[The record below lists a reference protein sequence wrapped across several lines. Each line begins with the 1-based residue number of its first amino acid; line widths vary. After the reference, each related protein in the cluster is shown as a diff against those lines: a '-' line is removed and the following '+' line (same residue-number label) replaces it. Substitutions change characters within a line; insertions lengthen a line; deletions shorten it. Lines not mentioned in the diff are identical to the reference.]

1 MSTDLCYL
9 SATEA
14 LARFRDKSLSPVELL
29 SALIARAEAIEPTV
43 NALTFTFFDE
53 AMDAAKRAETRY
65 MGHGD
70 APRAMEGIPLGI
82 KEEMAVTGQ
91 PVTGASLVY
100 KDEIG
105 DHDAPLAERM
115 LAAGAIVHA
124 RTACPEFS
132 CAAFTHSRLFGITRN
147 PWNPFYDVG
156 GSSGGAGASLAS
168 GTSTLAGGS
177 DIGGS
182 IRIPASCCGV
192 VGFKPPYGRV
202 PQDPPFNLDHYC
214 HEGPLARTVAD
225 CALFENVIAGPHPND
240 AVSIRPTIEIPAELG
255 DVRGWKIA
263 LCLRL
268 GDWPL
273 DPDVEANTR
282 AVAEAFREAGAT
294 VEEIELP
301 WRRDDLIA
309 TSMAHFAAIFGPYV
323 QSVAAE
329 HADLLTTYALDFARQ
344 TAENTMSFYEGLDNE
359 GRIYESLGRAMEAY
373 RLLLCPTLALPALEA
388 GRDYLD
394 GGPFIDGVQQRDGYV
409 HCMTIPF
416 NICSRNPV
424 MSVPSGL
431 SSAGVPTGVQLV
443 GRTFDDVSVFQAA
456 AVLEKVRPWDS
467 WPTVIAPLA

>member
-1 MSTDLCYL
+1 M
-9 SATEA
+9 
-14 LARFRDKSLSPVELL
+14 
-29 SALIARAEAIEPTV
+29 
-43 NALTFTFFDE
+43 
-53 AMDAAKRAETRY
+53 
-65 MGHGD
+65 
-70 APRAMEGIPLGI
+70 
-82 KEEMAVTGQ
+82 
-91 PVTGASLVY
+91 
-100 KDEIG
+100 
-105 DHDAPLAERM
+105 
-115 LAAGAIVHA
+115 
-124 RTACPEFS
+124 
-132 CAAFTHSRLFGITRN
+132 
-147 PWNPFYDVG
+147 
-156 GSSGGAGASLAS
+156 
-168 GTSTLAGGS
+168 
-177 DIGGS
+177 
-182 IRIPASCCGV
+182 
-192 VGFKPPYGRV
+192 
-202 PQDPPFNLDHYC
+202 
-214 HEGPLARTVAD
+214 
-225 CALFENVIAGPHPND
+225 
-240 AVSIRPTIEIPAELG
+240 
-255 DVRGWKIA
+255 
-263 LCLRL
+263 